1 MVGKMIFH
9 SFEIEKRGQHGPI
22 RIESNEACNHFDE
35 FNNQAL
41 LPPMQDYE
49 NRENGFP
56 ATT

>member
-1 MVGKMIFH
+1 MVGKMIFQ

-35 FNNQAL
+35 FNNQTL

-49 NRENGFP
+49 NREKGLP
-56 ATT
+56 TTT